1 MENNFKINAHKIL
14 WFISLI
20 IYIKFGLRLFSDLFH
35 IIEHKNIDEIINQ
48 YVLVLENFIFFG
60 SLLTI
65 WFKKWNAFSIAIVL
79 GFLEYRYSFFSSYI
93 GPIILPSQ
101 QGVSLQ
107 FVRLTFFII
116 VLSIFLIKSIWK
128 RKINDIFL
136 TLSMVGVLGTA
147 SLFHVITIQQLNY
160 FTANQAKSWSEVMQ
174 NHNINEWCKIQK
186 IICQKINNGKINN
199 NQYLQMLYNH
209 FKPNM
214 NHYQNYFQYFISID
228 PKIQDRLLSRKPLA
242 FVKYNQQEYYM
253 LDNINYT
260 KYIEFNQKL
269 FNYLAIT
276 SHIVWIFGP
285 LFLIWFHEKKFKKRK
300 KN

>member
-1 MENNFKINAHKIL
+1 MENNLKINAHKIL